1 MNSPLDKGG
10 RLLDTEFPVVKMDA
24 KLSAVTHEHLD
35 RVRAFYEGTPSS
47 LNRIARSYRRLLA
60 RYYDFIIP
68 PDATT
73 LEVGCGGGHLLAEL
87 HCRRVAGI
95 DISPRQIEEARRR
108 IPNGEFHVQSGEQ
121 LALPGEHFDYI
132 IVSDTLNLVA
142 DVQQVFHRLQTV
154 AHHRTRLVLNFH
166 SALWRPILYA
176 ATRLGLKA
184 MQPQSSWLAT
194 GDVLNLLNL
203 AQWEVIKTQSR
214 ILLPFGGAFAGLIN
228 RYVAPLLPW
237 GCLTVFCI
245 ARPRRSA
252 LEPAPRSVSVV
263 IPARNESGNI
273 QSAVDRMPAMGTSIE
288 LIFVEG
294 HSRDNT
300 WQEIQRV
307 ASYCPERKIKILQQT
322 GTGKGNAVREGFA
335 VATGD
340 ILMILDA
347 DLTMPPEELPKYYD
361 VIASGT
367 AEFANGV
374 RLVYPMQERA
384 MRFLNL
390 CANKLFS
397 IVFTW
402 LLGQSVKDTLC
413 GTKVMLRADY
423 QMIAANRAY
432 FGDFDPF
439 GDFDLLFGA
448 DKLSLKIA
456 DVPIRYVDRAYGQTN
471 IERWKHGLLLL
482 RMVFFAAKKLKFV

>member
-1 MNSPLDKGG
+1 M
-10 RLLDTEFPVVKMDA
+10 
-24 KLSAVTHEHLD
+24 
-35 RVRAFYEGTPSS
+35 
-47 LNRIARSYRRLLA
+47 LA
-60 RYYDFIIP
+60 HYYNFIVP
-68 PDATT
+68 PDATV
-73 LEVGCGGGHLLAEL
+73 LEVGCGAGHLLAEL
-87 HCRRVAGI
+87 HCRRVVGI
-95 DISPRQIEEARRR
+95 DISQQQIEEARRR
-108 IPNGEFHVQSGEQ
+108 IPNGEFHIQSGEQ
-121 LALPGEHFDYI
+121 LALPGERFDYI

-166 SALWRPILYA
+166 SALWRPIFYA

-184 MQPQSSWLAT
+184 MQPQSSWLAKS
-194 GDVLNLLNL
+194 DVINLLNL

-214 ILLPFGGAFAGLIN
+214 ILLPLGGPFAGLIN
-228 RYVAPLLPW
+228 RYLAPLVEW
-237 GCLTVFCI
+237 SCLTVFCI

-252 LEPAPRSVSVV
+252 PEPVACSVSVI

-273 QSAVDRMPAMGTSIE
+273 QSAVDRMPAMGTSTE

-300 WQEIQRV
+300 WQEIRRV
-307 ASYCPERKIKILQQT
+307 ASNFPERKIKILQQT
-322 GTGKGNAVREGFA
+322 GKGKGNAVREGFA
-335 VATGD
+335 IATGD

-374 RLVYPMQERA
+374 RLVYPMQEQA

-402 LLGQSVKDTLC
+402 LLSQPVKDTLC
-413 GTKVMLRADY
+413 GTKVLRRVDY
-423 QMIAANRAY
+423 QMIAANRVY